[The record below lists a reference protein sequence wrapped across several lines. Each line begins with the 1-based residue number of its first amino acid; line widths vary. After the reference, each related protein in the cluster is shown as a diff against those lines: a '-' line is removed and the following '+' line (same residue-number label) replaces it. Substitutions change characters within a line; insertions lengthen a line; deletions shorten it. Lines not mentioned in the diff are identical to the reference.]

1 MSVRL
6 TLAEIR
12 TALLWELD
20 GDWATPTD
28 LTRRL
33 DLGGGDWYRV
43 ALVLERLTVDGV
55 AEIKRPG
62 SRVRRFRLRGP
73 A

>member
-33 DLGGGDWYRV
+33 DLGGGDW
-43 ALVLERLTVDGV
+43 
-55 AEIKRPG
+55 
-62 SRVRRFRLRGP
+62 
-73 A
+73 